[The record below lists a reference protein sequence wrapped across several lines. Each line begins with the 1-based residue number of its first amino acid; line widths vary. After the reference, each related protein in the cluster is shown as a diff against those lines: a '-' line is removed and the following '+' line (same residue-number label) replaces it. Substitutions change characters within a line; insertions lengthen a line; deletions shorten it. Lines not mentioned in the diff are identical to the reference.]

1 MAQSMPV
8 LQKTFK
14 AAGDLSALQF
24 TYVKFSADYTVTGAG
39 AGLGTEGDIPIGI
52 LQNAPA
58 VAGLGAMVRLLGTS
72 KLKVNGSVG
81 GGISAG
87 SLLKITA
94 GGIGIVAADA
104 KDVIVAQALEAS
116 SANGDIIEVMML
128 QPIFMNV

>member
-72 KLKVNGSVG
+72 KLKVDGNASA
-81 GGISAG
+81 ISAG
-87 SLLKITA
+87 SLLKSGADGA
-94 GGIGIVAADA
+94 GHVTTTNKHKVAAM
-104 KDVIVAQALEAS
+104 ALEGSTAD
-116 SANGDIIEVMML
+116 GDIIEVMML
-128 QPIFMNV
+128 PLTYIVA